1 MVPPGGPVPSNP
13 RGLTQFE
20 LLSACWTGF
29 QPYLGG
35 DQITL
40 ADGLTAGVVTSAG
53 RMIDIVADRALAV
66 RQLVVIARRARPNC
80 PPLQAPCKVAALS
93 VGTPSWLATKST

>member
-1 MVPPGGPVPSNP
+1 
-13 RGLTQFE
+13 LTYFE

-35 DQITL
+35 DQNTL
-40 ADGLTAGVVTSAG
+40 ADGLSAGVVTSAVL
-53 RMIDIVADRALAV
+53 MIDIVYRSCVCGLALGGDR
-66 RQLVVIARRARPNC
+66 ARRARPNC
-80 PPLQAPCKVAALS
+80 PPLRAPCKVAALS